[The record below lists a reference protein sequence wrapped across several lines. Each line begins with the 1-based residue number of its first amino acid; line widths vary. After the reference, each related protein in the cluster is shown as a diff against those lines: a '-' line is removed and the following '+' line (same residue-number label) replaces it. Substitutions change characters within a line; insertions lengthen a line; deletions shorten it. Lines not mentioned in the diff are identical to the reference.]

1 MGYLGPTGS
10 ALPQPP
16 TVKGAVAFEFEPS
29 SFSRTIENLHAAK
42 HGGISFTNYRCAKHV
57 ACSEYSKYAH
67 SPPPSPVSFSAGPLL
82 PR

>member
-16 TVKGAVAFEFEPS
+16 DVKGAVAFEFELS

-42 HGGISFTNYRCAKHV
+42 HGGISFSSYRCAKHV
-57 ACSEYSKYAH
+57 VCRVYPPYAYS
-67 SPPPSPVSFSAGPLL
+67 SP
-82 PR
+82 